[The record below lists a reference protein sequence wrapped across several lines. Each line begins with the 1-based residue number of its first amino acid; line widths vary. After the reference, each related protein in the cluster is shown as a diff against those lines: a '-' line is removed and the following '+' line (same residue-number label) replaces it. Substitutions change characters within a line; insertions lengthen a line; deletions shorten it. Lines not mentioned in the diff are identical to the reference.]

1 MYDLILSEVKIK
13 PFGKGLVPDIFRDI
27 NTRNTCQKMLFEKE
41 VEAAFQLSILKF
53 REIAVNGNQK

>member
-13 PFGKGLVPDIFRDI
+13 PFDKSLVPDIFRDI

-41 VEAAFQLSILKF
+41 VKIVFQLSVLRF
-53 REIAVNGNQK
+53 REIAVNGN